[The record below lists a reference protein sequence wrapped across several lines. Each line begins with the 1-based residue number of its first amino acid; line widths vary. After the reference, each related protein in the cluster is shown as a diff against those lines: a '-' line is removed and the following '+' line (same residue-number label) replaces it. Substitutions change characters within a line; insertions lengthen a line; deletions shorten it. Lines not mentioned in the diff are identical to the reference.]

1 LTTTL
6 QHRPF
11 GIHDGGTDTNRTLT
25 WCLLEK
31 KIDSTTREFQRLEIG
46 IGLIY
51 FELVLVPFFEKISNF
66 VLFAS
71 QFFYDINMSNILT
84 QKITSHSHT

>member
-1 LTTTL
+1 V
-6 QHRPF
+6 
-11 GIHDGGTDTNRTLT
+11 
-25 WCLLEK
+25 WCLLGKE
-31 KIDSTTREFQRLEIG
+31 IDSTTREFQRLEIG

-51 FELVLVPFFEKISNF
+51 FELILVPFFQKFSNL

-84 QKITSHSHT
+84 QKLTSHSQTKY